1 MEKWEIAKMQM
12 DIVNEGIKKA
22 LEQEEIGEKV
32 SEDEL
37 EDKNPVEGQ
46 RISHRGISD
55 DWQGEHDHK
64 GDDCN
69 GCPVQV

>member
-1 MEKWEIAKMQM
+1 M
-12 DIVNEGIKKA
+12 DIVNDGIRKV
-22 LEQEEIGEKV
+22 LGIDEIGEKV

-37 EDKNPVEGQ
+37 GDKNPVEWQ
-46 RISHRGISD
+46 RMSHRGISD

-64 GDDCN
+64 GDDCD

>member
-1 MEKWEIAKMQM
+1 MQM

-22 LEQEEIGEKV
+22 LEKNDEIGEKV

-37 EDKNPVEGQ
+37 GDKNPVEGQ
-46 RISHRGISD
+46 RMSHEGISD

-64 GDDCN
+64 GDDCD
-69 GCPVQV
+69 GCPIQV